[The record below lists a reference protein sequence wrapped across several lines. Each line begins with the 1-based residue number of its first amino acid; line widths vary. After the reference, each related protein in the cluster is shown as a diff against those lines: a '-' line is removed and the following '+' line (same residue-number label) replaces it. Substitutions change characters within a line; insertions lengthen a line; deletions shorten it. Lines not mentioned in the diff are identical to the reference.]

1 MRTLNPYTC
10 YRVRS
15 PCGFRYV
22 RSFIPQSD
30 YRIDCIFYGCFERH
44 CVSAFIVVPRPPLFV
59 GIHPAHI
66 VGRIVGLNSHTS
78 YVKELWPLYTSPLF
92 VCNFRRSPPLHCAL
106 WHRFGLRYVKVVA
119 LSTAVF
125 SWMRLPLSIDT
136 ACFSQAW
143 YLVSDIPDSFVVR
156 WANVAK
162 TLTFIPNLF
171 SILPNKFA

>member
-22 RSFIPQSD
+22 RWFIPQSG
-30 YRIDCIFYGCFERH
+30 YPIDCIFYGCFEHH
-44 CVSAFIVVPRPPLFV
+44 CVTAFIVVPRPPLFV

-66 VGRIVGLNSHTS
+66 IGRIVGLNSHTS
-78 YVKELWPLYTSPLF
+78 YVKELWALYTFPLS

-106 WHRFGLRYVKVVA
+106 WHRFGLRYIKVVA

-125 SWMRLPLSIDT
+125 SWMQHPLSIHRAYGRY
-136 ACFSQAW
+136 ACYVVSR
-143 YLVSDIPDSFVVR
+143 YSRLVCRSMGKCSK
-156 WANVAK
+156 NSNLHSK
-162 TLTFIPNLF
+162 FIFNF
-171 SILPNKFA
+171 TQ